1 MRARG
6 RMRWSAPGVRNWRRS
21 SRGVAPT
28 CTTRGLV
35 TTVDGSQRARERQ
48 HMKARDT
55 DAPATTVSGEPPAG
69 PATPATVKARGLLPS
84 LSPAEQR
91 VARVVIDEAATAA
104 KLTITELAE
113 RAGTSETTVIR
124 FCRAMGFAG
133 YPQLRLTLAAEAGR
147 SQADRDDEAL
157 GSDISPTDDLG
168 QVVKKIAFADA
179 VVAARRVDIYGVGAS
194 SCVGYDFQQKLHR
207 IGRVA
212 FAWSDMHL
220 ALTSAA
226 LLGETD
232 VAFGISH
239 TGTTIDTIEAFA
251 EAGRRG
257 ALTVALTNFPK
268 SPITGVA
275 DLVLTTAAR
284 ETTFRSGAM
293 ASRLAQ
299 LTVVDCI
306 FVGVAQR
313 TYAQTR
319 AALEATY
326 EAVRSRRRRPE
337 RGRW

>member
-124 FCRAMGFAG
+124 FCRAKGFAG

-179 VVAARRVDIYGVGAS
+179 RAVEDTGAQLDVGVLERVVDAVVAARRVDI
-194 SCVGYDFQQKLHR
+194 
-207 IGRVA
+207 
-212 FAWSDMHL
+212 AWSDMHL

-257 ALTVALTNFPK
+257 AL
-268 SPITGVA
+268 
-275 DLVLTTAAR
+275 
-284 ETTFRSGAM
+284 
-293 ASRLAQ
+293 
-299 LTVVDCI
+299 
-306 FVGVAQR
+306 
-313 TYAQTR
+313 
-319 AALEATY
+319 
-326 EAVRSRRRRPE
+326 
-337 RGRW
+337 